1 MKRSNKERIAP
12 DVRDSYRRSEMEF
25 GVAADA
31 YRSDPSRKATRN
43 GAVMVTVVLA
53 LAAFLAV
60 LALWYAV
67 AGGLSLAGIAVA
79 LVVGLG
85 VLSSVHV
92 CLEWERAVIMRLGR
106 FNRLAGPGIFFSI
119 PLIEFSTLRVDQR
132 TTATPFGAEEALT
145 SDLVPLDVDAV
156 LFWMIWDPEKA
167 CMEVEDCRFAVA
179 LTAQTALRDAIG
191 RASVSNVVMRRH
203 QLDQELQVAV
213 EAKVTDWGIAV
224 LSVEIR
230 DIIIPK
236 ELQGVMSLE
245 AQAECRKNARITL
258 MEAERDVD
266 DLKKAQYMLDH
277 VGEACEGVISS
288 VTSFGLFVE
297 LPNTVEGLIH
307 ISNLDDDYYT
317 FVEKSYML
325 LGERKKKIYRLGDPI
340 RVVVTAV
347 DMSTRRVDFAVDDEK
362 ESGYT
367 EEAKPV
373 PRDADGRTGKKN
385 KKGKKPPKRRTK
397 GENKS

>member
-1 MKRSNKERIAP
+1 MRGGRDE
-12 DVRDSYRRSEMEF
+12 RDSYRRSEMEF

-43 GAVMVTVVLA
+43 GAVMVTVILA

-60 LALWYAV
+60 LGAWYALTG
-67 AGGLSLAGIAVA
+67 ALSLAAIAVA
-79 LVVGLG
+79 LVVGLA

-106 FNRLAGPGIFFSI
+106 FSRLAGPGIFFSI
-119 PLIEFSTLRVDQR
+119 PLIEFCTLRVDQR
-132 TTATPFGAEEALT
+132 TIATPFGAEEALT

-167 CMEVEDCRFAVA
+167 CTEVEDCRFAVA

-203 QLDQELQVAV
+203 QLDQELQEAV
-213 EAKVTDWGIAV
+213 EAKVTDWGITV

-245 AQAECRKNARITL
+245 AQTECRKNARIAL
-258 MEAERDVD
+258 MEAERDVSAILQEVAETYSHD
-266 DLKKAQYMLDH
+266 DIALSLRKMHLTYEGMQDNGSSLVVPSAYSEGFAKEP
-277 VGEACEGVISS
+277 GKEAS
-288 VTSFGLFVE
+288 
-297 LPNTVEGLIH
+297 
-307 ISNLDDDYYT
+307 
-317 FVEKSYML
+317 
-325 LGERKKKIYRLGDPI
+325 ER
-340 RVVVTAV
+340 
-347 DMSTRRVDFAVDDEK
+347 
-362 ESGYT
+362 
-367 EEAKPV
+367 
-373 PRDADGRTGKKN
+373 
-385 KKGKKPPKRRTK
+385 
-397 GENKS
+397 

>member
-1 MKRSNKERIAP
+1 MRGER
-12 DVRDSYRRSEMEF
+12 DERDSYRRSEMEF

-43 GAVMVTVVLA
+43 GAVMVTVILA

-60 LALWYAV
+60 LGAWYALTG
-67 AGGLSLAGIAVA
+67 ALSLAAIVVA
-79 LVVGLG
+79 LVVGLA

-106 FNRLAGPGIFFSI
+106 FSRLAGPGIFFSI
-119 PLIEFSTLRVDQR
+119 PLIEFCTLRVDQR
-132 TTATPFGAEEALT
+132 TIATPFGAEEALT

-167 CMEVEDCRFAVA
+167 CTEVEDCRFAVA

-203 QLDQELQVAV
+203 QLDQELQEAV
-213 EAKVTDWGIAV
+213 EAKVTDWGITV

-245 AQAECRKNARITL
+245 AQAECRKNARIAL
-258 MEAERDVD
+258 MEAERDVSAILQEVAETYSHD
-266 DLKKAQYMLDH
+266 DIALSLRKMHLTYEGMQDNGSSLVVPSAYSEGFAKEP
-277 VGEACEGVISS
+277 GKEAS
-288 VTSFGLFVE
+288 
-297 LPNTVEGLIH
+297 
-307 ISNLDDDYYT
+307 
-317 FVEKSYML
+317 
-325 LGERKKKIYRLGDPI
+325 ER
-340 RVVVTAV
+340 
-347 DMSTRRVDFAVDDEK
+347 
-362 ESGYT
+362 
-367 EEAKPV
+367 
-373 PRDADGRTGKKN
+373 
-385 KKGKKPPKRRTK
+385 
-397 GENKS
+397 